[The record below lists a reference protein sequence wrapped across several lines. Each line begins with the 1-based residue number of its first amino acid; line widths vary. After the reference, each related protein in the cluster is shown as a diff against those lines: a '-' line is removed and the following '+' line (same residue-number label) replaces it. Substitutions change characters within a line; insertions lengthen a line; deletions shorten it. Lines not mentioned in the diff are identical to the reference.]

1 MSLNSSRWFLRP
13 WLFLSLFLSSGL
25 ALTLVS
31 CGSSDEPPPT
41 TGAGVT
47 STVTTSMSDPP
58 ICEPPAGQFAHIWVT
73 VTQVRAHMS
82 STAEGNGA
90 GWVTLVELNPPR
102 QIDLLNIAGTQCLL
116 TVLGSTTALPAGKYQ
131 QIRIHLLANSAP
143 GSSPV
148 PNPNNCS
155 PLNNVFNCVQLNN
168 DNGPKQELLLSSQAN
183 TGIKIPPGQIAG
195 GGLMLEANQTA
206 DINIM
211 FNACLSVVEQG
222 NGEFR
227 LKPTLR
233 AGELSTADTIN
244 GSVVEVTD
252 PMTGATGPLPA
263 GAVVQVF
270 IEDTSDPQNPKIIDT
285 IMAGS
290 NGSFSLCPVPQPVP
304 TGGFTIVATAIVPD
318 PNAVGVTATYN
329 ATVIFG
335 AMPGTALGN
344 IGLIKE
350 AAPSTPAQ
358 ITGDLTSSPSGTNVP
373 FSLFALQEV
382 TGPSGATKVIVPTF
396 TLPAEM
402 IESDATALTEAVNT
416 CPVGA
421 PMGSI
426 CDSYK
431 LFVPASNPR
440 VGTTAPAGPPVNF
453 FVRAEVGTGF
463 ACSAPS
469 MTTTAVAVMAAM
481 PIMATAAPRLDF
493 STCAA
498 TP

>member
-1 MSLNSSRWFLRP
+1 
-13 WLFLSLFLSSGL
+13 
-25 ALTLVS
+25 
-31 CGSSDEPPPT
+31 
-41 TGAGVT
+41 
-47 STVTTSMSDPP
+47 
-58 ICEPPAGQFAHIWVT
+58 
-73 VTQVRAHMS
+73 
-82 STAEGNGA
+82 
-90 GWVTLVELNPPR
+90 
-102 QIDLLNIAGTQCLL
+102 
-116 TVLGSTTALPAGKYQ
+116 
-131 QIRIHLLANSAP
+131 
-143 GSSPV
+143 
-148 PNPNNCS
+148 
-155 PLNNVFNCVQLNN
+155 VQLMD

-206 DINIM
+206 DINIT

-233 AGELSTADTIN
+233 AGELTTSQTVS
-244 GSVVEVTD
+244 GKVVEVVDAMAGT
-252 PMTGATGPLPA
+252 TQPLPA

-270 IEDTSDPQNPKIIDT
+270 IEDTSDPANPKIIDT
-285 IMAGS
+285 IMGDASG
-290 NGSFSLCPVPQPVP
+290 NFGLCPIPQPVP

-318 PNAVGVTATYN
+318 PNAIGVTATYN

-335 AMPGTALGN
+335 VMPGGAAIGD

-350 AAPSTPAQ
+350 ADPSTPAQ
-358 ITGDLTSSPSGTNVP
+358 INGDITSSPSGTNVP
-373 FSLFALQEV
+373 FGLFALQEV
-382 TGPSGATKVIVPTF
+382 TGPSGLTKVIIPTF
-396 TLPAEM
+396 TLIDEM
-402 IESDATALTEAVNT
+402 IESDATALTDPVNT

-453 FVRAEVGTGF
+453 FVKADVDPAFT
-463 ACSAPS
+463 CSAAS
-469 MTTTAVAVMAAM
+469 MTTTAVAVTAGMT
-481 PIMATAAPRLDF
+481 ATAPRLDF

-498 TP
+498 AP

>member
-1 MSLNSSRWFLRP
+1 MNLYSFRSFLRP
-13 WLFLSLFLSSGL
+13 WLFLSILL
-25 ALTLVS
+25 ALGLVITLVS
-31 CGSSDEPPPT
+31 CSSSNEPPPA

-47 STVTTSMSDPP
+47 STVTTSISDPP
-58 ICEPPAGQFAHIWVT
+58 ICDPPAGQFSHIWVT

-82 STAEGNGA
+82 SSAEGNGA
-90 GWVTLVELNPPR
+90 GWVTLVDLTSAPK
-102 QIDLLNIAGTQCLL
+102 QIDLLNIPGTTCLL
-116 TVLGSTTALPAGKYQ
+116 SVLGSTTALPAGKYQ

-143 GSSPV
+143 GNNAV

-155 PLNNVFNCVQLNN
+155 PLTNVFNCVQLMD

-206 DINIM
+206 DITIN

-233 AGELSTADTIN
+233 AGEVTTADTIS
-244 GSVVEVTD
+244 GKVVEVVDAMGT
-252 PMTGATGPLPA
+252 TQPLPA
-263 GAVVQVF
+263 GAMTQVF
-270 IEDTSDPQNPKIIDT
+270 IEDTSDPANPKIIDT
-285 IMAGS
+285 IMADASG
-290 NGSFSLCPVPQPVP
+290 NFSLCPVPQPVP
-304 TGGFTIVATAIVPD
+304 SGGFTIVATAIVPD

-335 AMPGTALGN
+335 VMPGTAVGN

-350 AAPSTPAQ
+350 GAPSTPAQ
-358 ITGDLTSSPSGTNVP
+358 INGDITSSPSGTHVP
-373 FSLFALQEV
+373 FTLFALQEV
-382 TGPSGATKVIVPTF
+382 TGPSGATKVIIPTF
-396 TLPAEM
+396 TLIDEM
-402 IESDATALTEAVNT
+402 IESDAGALTDPVNT

-421 PMGSI
+421 PVGSI

-453 FVRAEVGTGF
+453 FVKADVDSAFT
-463 ACSAPS
+463 CSAAS
-469 MTTTAVAVMAAM
+469 MTTTAVAVTAGMTA
-481 PIMATAAPRLDF
+481 AAPRLDF

-498 TP
+498 AP

>member
-1 MSLNSSRWFLRP
+1 MTL
-13 WLFLSLFLSSGL
+13 GL
-25 ALTLVS
+25 ALTLVG
-31 CGSSDEPPPT
+31 CGSSSSEPPPS

-47 STVTTSMSDPP
+47 STVTTSISDPP
-58 ICEPPAGQFAHIWVT
+58 ICEPPAGQFSHIWVT

-90 GWVTLVELNPPR
+90 GWVTVLDLTSAPK
-102 QIDLLNIAGTQCLL
+102 QIDLLNIPGTTCLL
-116 TVLGSTTALPAGKYQ
+116 SVLGSTTGLPAGKYQ

-143 GSSPV
+143 GNNAV

-155 PLNNVFNCVQLNN
+155 PLTNVFNCVQLMD

-206 DINIM
+206 DINIT

-233 AGELSTADTIN
+233 AGELTTSQTVS
-244 GSVVEVTD
+244 GKVVEVVDAMAGT
-252 PMTGATGPLPA
+252 TQPLPA

-270 IEDTSDPQNPKIIDT
+270 IEDTSDPANPKIIDT
-285 IMAGS
+285 IMGDASG
-290 NGSFSLCPVPQPVP
+290 NFGLCPIPQPVP

-318 PNAVGVTATYN
+318 PNAIGVTATYN

-335 AMPGTALGN
+335 VMPGGAAIGD

-350 AAPSTPAQ
+350 ADPSTPAQ
-358 ITGDLTSSPSGTNVP
+358 INGDITSSPSGTNVP
-373 FSLFALQEV
+373 FGLFALQEV
-382 TGPSGATKVIVPTF
+382 TGPSGLTKVIIPTF
-396 TLPAEM
+396 TLIDEM
-402 IESDATALTEAVNT
+402 IESDATALTDPVNT

-453 FVRAEVGTGF
+453 FVKADVDPAFT
-463 ACSAPS
+463 CSAAS
-469 MTTTAVAVMAAM
+469 MTTTAVAVTAGMTA
-481 PIMATAAPRLDF
+481 AAPRLDF

-498 TP
+498 AP